1 MANSARQ
8 PTESTR
14 RPDSDG
20 PTAGAKPMM
29 SPMTPMAVPRFSR
42 GNTSRI
48 TVNTMGMTAPVQ
60 AACMMRPSKST
71 QKFGATAAARL
82 PAVNT
87 DSAVMNSWRVVKR
100 PTR

>member
-1 MANSARQ
+1 M
-8 PTESTR
+8 
-14 RPDSDG
+14 
-20 PTAGAKPMM
+20 
-29 SPMTPMAVPRFSR
+29 
-42 GNTSRI
+42 

-87 DSAVMNSWRVVKR
+87 DSAVINSWRVVKR

>member
-1 MANSARQ
+1 M
-8 PTESTR
+8 
-14 RPDSDG
+14 
-20 PTAGAKPMM
+20 
-29 SPMTPMAVPRFSR
+29 
-42 GNTSRI
+42 

-60 AACMMRPSKST
+60 AACMMRPSNST